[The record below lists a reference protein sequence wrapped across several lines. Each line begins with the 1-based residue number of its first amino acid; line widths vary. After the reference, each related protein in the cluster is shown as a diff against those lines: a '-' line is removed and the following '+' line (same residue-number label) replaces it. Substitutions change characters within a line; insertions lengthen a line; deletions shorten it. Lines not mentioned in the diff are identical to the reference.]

1 MSVHVDAQM
10 IFSHLTEHH
19 AKAVGQ
25 GDCVVNFLPGRTLS
39 EEQALAAVHAAE
51 QLAALK
57 SYAALLGL
65 TALEL
70 VGMASVPCAWP
81 PPDRRRAR
89 TWQKPCRESR

>member
-1 MSVHVDAQM
+1 MSVHVGAQM
-10 IFSHLTEHH
+10 MFSHLTEHR

-25 GDCVVNFLPGRTLS
+25 GDWVVDFLPGRTLS

-51 QLAALK
+51 QLTALK

-70 VGMASVPCAWP
+70 VGMASVPCTWP
-81 PPDRRRAR
+81 PPDGRRSR
-89 TWQKPCRESR
+89 TWQKPCRELR